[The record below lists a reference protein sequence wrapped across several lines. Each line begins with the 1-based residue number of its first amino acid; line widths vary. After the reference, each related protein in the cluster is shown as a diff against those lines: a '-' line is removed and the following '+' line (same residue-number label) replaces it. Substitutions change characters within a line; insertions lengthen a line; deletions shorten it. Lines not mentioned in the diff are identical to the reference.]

1 MLQWF
6 VDFLSANYA
15 VTVATLSPVEAV
27 MNIMQL
33 TLLLMLIVCLPLIL
47 LFIISYV
54 RPALYEHEQRLLFYV
69 PISFTLGLAGSVF
82 GWFLAIK
89 IFIPYFDSFSHLLQ
103 LHSMWSLNYLTGF
116 VITNLLIFF
125 LIFQVPLLV
134 VVLHSLNIL
143 KVQDIGRLRRMVVLA
158 SVIIGAIVTP
168 PDVIS
173 QLVVAL
179 PFYLLFELS
188 IQYCRYKEWR
198 TAAKA
203 VCWEQPPKA
212 AGQPKL
218 KKPVHQAKPKKIK
231 RGVRSPKAKRRK
243 K

>member
-1 MLQWF
+1 
-6 VDFLSANYA
+6 VDFLSTNYA

-33 TLLLMLIVCLPLIL
+33 TLLLMLIVCLPLVL

-54 RPALYEHEQRLLFYV
+54 RPALYDHEQRLLIYV
-69 PISFTLGLAGSVF
+69 PLSFVLGVAGSIF

-89 IFIPYFDSFSHLLQ
+89 IFIPYFDGFSHLLQ

-134 VVLHSLNIL
+134 VVLYNLKIL
-143 KVQDIGRLRRMVVLA
+143 KLQDIGKLRRVVILA
-158 SVIIGAIVTP
+158 SVIIGAVVTP

-188 IQYCRYKEWR
+188 IQYCRYREWR
-198 TAAKA
+198 TAAKTIQ
-203 VCWEQPPKA
+203 WDPPQEAERKA
-212 AGQPKL
+212 R
-218 KKPVHQAKPKKIK
+218 PKKIRRRAKPRKTK
-231 RGVRSPKAKRRK
+231 RSVRSRKAARRK